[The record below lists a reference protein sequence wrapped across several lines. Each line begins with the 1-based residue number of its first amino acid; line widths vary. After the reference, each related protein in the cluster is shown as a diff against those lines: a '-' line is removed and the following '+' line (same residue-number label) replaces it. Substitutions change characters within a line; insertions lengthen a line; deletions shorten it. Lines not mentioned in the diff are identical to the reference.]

1 MKGEG
6 GIKVKQF
13 SPSRSSFFKQRKGLL
28 QGIILFTMLIASGQ
42 TASADVG
49 IPPAHPGSSLTPK
62 NIRTNVQMVSEEVD
76 IIIQDDPYQAVVN
89 AEFQM
94 RNNSSQ
100 EEAIEVWFP
109 LGERQMYG
117 KELTIIQVEDFHAR
131 VNGIDQEIIIE
142 DVDEWELVWAH
153 WPVVFPAN
161 TGVDIEVSYT
171 LSPAALPPPHWYS
184 QFSYLLETG
193 AGWSGR
199 IERAVISVELPFP
212 LDGLDRLLGNGSPVI
227 IQPEGYFKNESQIY
241 WVFTDFEPTSAENID
256 VRMLDPEIWRELL
269 SYQEILESDPASW
282 ENHYQLAVNL
292 NKWINAQKNAL
303 YYGLINSPGNLL
315 AVQQTAGASFR
326 KTIELDPPDA
336 TRYQSVLGFFR
347 SNPALIESPEL
358 HNLFQEAL
366 GYFPE
371 DQTLTLFYQQALEK
385 GTIEAGLLA
394 ASLTPSAPPDTAT
407 PGPPA
412 ATPIPA
418 PRRTVPL
425 SGSIFLIAG
434 LLSLGGAVFLLWYLT
449 NHHLR

>member
-171 LSPAALPPPHWYS
+171 LSPAALPPPH
-184 QFSYLLETG
+184 
-193 AGWSGR
+193 
-199 IERAVISVELPFP
+199 
-212 LDGLDRLLGNGSPVI
+212 
-227 IQPEGYFKNESQIY
+227 
-241 WVFTDFEPTSAENID
+241 
-256 VRMLDPEIWRELL
+256 
-269 SYQEILESDPASW
+269 
-282 ENHYQLAVNL
+282 
-292 NKWINAQKNAL
+292 
-303 YYGLINSPGNLL
+303 
-315 AVQQTAGASFR
+315 
-326 KTIELDPPDA
+326 
-336 TRYQSVLGFFR
+336 R
-347 SNPALIESPEL
+347 S
-358 HNLFQEAL
+358 
-366 GYFPE
+366 
-371 DQTLTLFYQQALEK
+371 
-385 GTIEAGLLA
+385 
-394 ASLTPSAPPDTAT
+394 
-407 PGPPA
+407 
-412 ATPIPA
+412 
-418 PRRTVPL
+418 
-425 SGSIFLIAG
+425 
-434 LLSLGGAVFLLWYLT
+434 
-449 NHHLR
+449 LR

>member
-1 MKGEG
+1 MAKHL
-6 GIKVKQF
+6 
-13 SPSRSSFFKQRKGLL
+13 RSSTGRPLKQQKIFIRGMLL
-28 QGIILFTMLIASGQ
+28 LSFLFAFPP

-49 IPPAHPGSSLTPK
+49 LPPAHPGSSVTPK
-62 NIRTNVQMVSEEVD
+62 DTRTNVQMVSETVD
-76 IIIQDDPYQAVVN
+76 IIIEEDPYQAVVS

-94 RNNSSQ
+94 RNNSSL
-100 EEAIEVWFP
+100 EETIEVWFP

-161 TGVDIEVSYT
+161 TGVEIEVSYT
-171 LSPAALPPPHWYS
+171 LSPAALPPPSWYS

-193 AGWSGR
+193 AGWSGN

-212 LDGLDRLLGNGSPVI
+212 LDGLDRLLANGSPVI
-227 IQPEGYFKNESQIY
+227 IQPEGYFKNEAQIY

-269 SYQEILESDPASW
+269 SYQEILVSDPASW

-303 YYGLINSPGNLL
+303 YYGLINSPGDLT
-315 AVQQTAGASFR
+315 AVLQTAGASFR

-336 TRYQSVLGFFR
+336 TRYQSVLSFFR

-371 DQTLTLFYQQALEK
+371 DETLNLFYQQALEK
-385 GTIEAGLLA
+385 GTIEEGLLA

-412 ATPIPA
+412 ATPA
-418 PRRTVPL
+418 PPPRQTVPL

-434 LLSLGGAVFLLWYLT
+434 LLSLGGAILLLWYLY
-449 NHHLR
+449 HHRLR